1 MKKKKVNPRRKPATM
16 ADVERARDEA
26 VRETVRFCMVIF
38 FTVLLDKEQA
48 DKEIL
53 NRVWNEVNSLSDSV
67 KQKYVSL
74 SDLKSVLKDEYDIY
88 LD

>member
-1 MKKKKVNPRRKPATM
+1 
-16 ADVERARDEA
+16 
-26 VRETVRFCMVIF
+26 MVIF
-38 FTVLLDKEQA
+38 FTVLLDKEHA
-48 DKEIL
+48 DIEIL